1 MAELLSSHILIFL
14 DTKENTLAGFSVI
27 IEKSTLKV
35 IKLLKQKRQMVER
48 HTGRLNDKEKTM
60 SNEQVLKLHD
70 TAIAQIV
77 RLIQLGI
84 LTGTD
89 VSDQLRTME
98 CKLSDGSIV
107 PNPEYMEVFESNLQA
122 MQDAVSEDE
131 D

>member
-1 MAELLSSHILIFL
+1 
-14 DTKENTLAGFSVI
+14 
-27 IEKSTLKV
+27 
-35 IKLLKQKRQMVER
+35 MVER